1 MPDLSSFPITQRW
14 PASHPDRLQLY
25 AAPTP
30 NGVKVSIMLEETGLA
45 YEPHL
50 IDISNNESKDPAFV
64 SLNPTDAYRRSSI
77 RLALTVDPSHMGIR
91 CDPHLSGRQDGSVH
105 LHRTRPALRDSG
117 VGVLSDVGHRAD
129 VRTARLFPAI
139 CRQGL

>member
-50 IDISNNESKDPAFV
+50 IDISNN
-64 SLNPTDAYRRSSI
+64 
-77 RLALTVDPSHMGIR
+77 
-91 CDPHLSGRQDGSVH
+91 
-105 LHRTRPALRDSG
+105 
-117 VGVLSDVGHRAD
+117 
-129 VRTARLFPAI
+129 
-139 CRQGL
+139 